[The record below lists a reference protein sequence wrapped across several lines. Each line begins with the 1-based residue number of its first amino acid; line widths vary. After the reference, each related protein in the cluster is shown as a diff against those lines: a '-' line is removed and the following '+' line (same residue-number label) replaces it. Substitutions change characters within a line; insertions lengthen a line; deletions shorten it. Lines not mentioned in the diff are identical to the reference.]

1 LVGQEPAPTGL
12 RQIACEEFRSFRFP
26 PPDRGRTLSSLFRS
40 RTVVAMNITYSRST
54 LSLILLLLLR
64 SPFDP
69 RAACSRHGFTWL
81 CPTRNGLF
89 HRSRPRST
97 SATSAPSSRAR
108 KAAVIPA
115 GPPPTVTTSNIFRL
129 LLQRFDCIVRSYG
142 SAATRDA
149 RWLHRLPAH
158 TGTEMRISMGTR
170 PRRVRLVPRLRLP
183 RCTRRVRSRDF
194 GRRSR
199 NAI

>member
-1 LVGQEPAPTGL
+1 
-12 RQIACEEFRSFRFP
+12 
-26 PPDRGRTLSSLFRS
+26 
-40 RTVVAMNITYSRST
+40 MNIIYSRSA

-97 SATSAPSSRAR
+97 SATSALSSRAR

-115 GPPPTVTTSNIFRL
+115 GPPPTAITSNIFRL
-129 LLQRFDCIVRSYG
+129 LLQRFDCIVRSYS
-142 SAATRDA
+142 SAATRD
-149 RWLHRLPAH
+149 
-158 TGTEMRISMGTR
+158 
-170 PRRVRLVPRLRLP
+170 VR
-183 RCTRRVRSRDF
+183 
-194 GRRSR
+194 
-199 NAI
+199 